1 MNLRRA
7 VSELGRVIHLVRL
20 SSVYETE
27 PVEAPPGS
35 PRFLNMVVV
44 GYTKLAPEQLL
55 EQLQGIERK
64 LGRVRTTRNAPRP
77 IDLDIILYGATVMR
91 TPRLTLPHP
100 RYRDRAFVLQPLRE
114 LNLSWRDP
122 VGRWRI

>member
-1 MNLRRA
+1 M
-7 VSELGRVIHLVRL
+7 IHLVRL